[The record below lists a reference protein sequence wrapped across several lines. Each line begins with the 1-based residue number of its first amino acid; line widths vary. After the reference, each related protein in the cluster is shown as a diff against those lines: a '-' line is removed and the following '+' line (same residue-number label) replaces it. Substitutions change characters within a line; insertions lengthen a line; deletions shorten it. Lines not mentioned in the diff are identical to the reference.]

1 MNQPITTPANLF
13 AFVRDALQGFLGLA
27 VCVGTL
33 ACPTAAKADSCEAVA
48 DQAIHAVLADEN
60 LSRPSN
66 GGRVNLLYGLA
77 FTSPHEFERVVRSPE
92 TSGLFRTPAI
102 HTCERIL
109 RLLSR
114 SFAPRPGDERE
125 LAEILARQR
134 SNPSVARDSVQGSQQ
149 LAEMAEGMANL
160 VLIAQRMTAGQ
171 ALEPSLQSAWS
182 ISIEVAAF
190 SRSALCNQAAQAR
203 FGRGQAIV

>member
-1 MNQPITTPANLF
+1 MNSTESGGCMNQPITTPANLF

-48 DQAIHAVLADEN
+48 DQAIHAVLADED

-134 SNPSVARDSVQGSQQ
+134 LKSLRCARQRPRESAVGGDGRRNGESRAHRPTHDSGS
-149 LAEMAEGMANL
+149 
-160 VLIAQRMTAGQ
+160 
-171 ALEPSLQSAWS
+171 SA
-182 ISIEVAAF
+182 
-190 SRSALCNQAAQAR
+190 
-203 FGRGQAIV
+203 